1 MFPKFKAMRLSS
13 RPGEVKSIIEMLWDQ
28 TKKLHVTFFP
38 LRIMSTQYLNQ
49 KNQIIVKIGLVMKKM
64 KPIVINC

>member
-13 RPGEVKSIIEMLWDQ
+13 RPGEVKSIIEMLWDL
-28 TKKLHVTFFP
+28 TNKLHVTFFP

-49 KNQIIVKIGLVMKKM
+49 KIKLL
-64 KPIVINC
+64 